1 MKAIKG
7 LKRDT
12 QLVILSVLVLTIV
25 SLRVSYSA
33 FFSVKTQSSIQEIT
47 AGTLVVSAEGTNK
60 ITNELMPTTKEEI
73 ESIIRGTMTT
83 GDAASQFITLTVNNT
98 GNVKSDYSVSL
109 SNDTIPSGVTGE
121 LLSFNYLYVAIYDVT
136 NSTWLQ
142 FKDTSNNGTTYT
154 TIGSLATNNVAP
166 IIKDSIETGNTA
178 KQYKVYVWLS
188 EDVPTSEIG
197 KLVYLKLDVK
207 SVASDTGGTD

>member
-73 ESIIRGTMTT
+73 ESIISGTMTT

>member
-73 ESIIRGTMTT
+73 ESIISGTMTT

-207 SVASDTGGTD
+207 SVASNTGGTD

>member
-73 ESIIRGTMTT
+73 ESIISGTMTT

-109 SNDTIPSGVTGE
+109 SNDTIPSGVTGG

>member
-73 ESIIRGTMTT
+73 ENIISGTMTT

>member
-1 MKAIKG
+1 
-7 LKRDT
+7 
-12 QLVILSVLVLTIV
+12 
-25 SLRVSYSA
+25 
-33 FFSVKTQSSIQEIT
+33 
-47 AGTLVVSAEGTNK
+47 
-60 ITNELMPTTKEEI
+60 
-73 ESIIRGTMTT
+73 MTT

>member
-73 ESIIRGTMTT
+73 ESIISGTMTT

-166 IIKDSIETGNTA
+166 IIKDSIETGNSA

>member
-47 AGTLVVSAEGTNK
+47 AGTLVVSAEGTSK

-73 ESIIRGTMTT
+73 ESIISGTMTT